1 MKTMAIQR
9 TAPFGKLRPQRLIPV
24 PLERVN
30 PLIRIAHRLA
40 GPLHVDWRIIF
51 DYEFV
56 LLLSG
61 QGSFETSTGV
71 VDFGPGALFL
81 IPPFQP
87 HRLHSANNDTCEH
100 IAVHFDFGR
109 HAYPGGPRIDRRR
122 PYAVLLEGGLN
133 VPGNIRLSRVNPLL
147 KLFER
152 VVQAHAAS
160 TPLGKLEARMTLLD
174 ILWRLLTRPDSGGT
188 GGDVVLAV
196 RMQPVLTWFD
206 HHLSERADLNALA
219 ALAGLSRA
227 HFNRVFR
234 RWTGYSPREYQ
245 QQRRIEKARLLLV
258 NMNKSVKQVAMELGF
273 ADVFQFSR
281 TFTRLDGLPPT
292 EYRRM
297 ALAGRQGAIPPA
309 RP

>member
-1 MKTMAIQR
+1 MKTIAIQR
-9 TAPFGKLRPQRLIPV
+9 AAPFGKLGPVYSVVV
-24 PLERVN
+24 PLQRVN
-30 PLIRIAHRLA
+30 PVIRIAHQLA

-51 DYEFV
+51 DYELV

-61 QGSFETSTGV
+61 KGQFETFAGV
-71 VDFGPGALFL
+71 MNFGPGSLFL

-109 HAYPGGPRIDRRR
+109 HTYPGGSRIDRRK
-122 PYAVLLEGGLN
+122 PYEVLLEGGLTL
-133 VPGNIRLSRVNPLL
+133 PREIRLSMVNPLI
-147 KLFER
+147 KLFAR
-152 VVQAHAAS
+152 LVQAQTAG
-160 TPLGKLEARMTLLD
+160 TPLSLLEARMLLMD
-174 ILWRLLTRPDSGGT
+174 ILWRLLARPGSSATRPDP
-188 GGDVVLAV
+188 VLAA
-196 RMQPVLTWFD
+196 RMQPVLAWLD
-206 HHLSERADLNALA
+206 RHLPERTDLNALA
-219 ALAGLSRA
+219 ALSGLSRA

-245 QQRRIEKARLLLV
+245 QQRRIEKARQLLV

-281 TFTRLDGLPPT
+281 TFTRLDSLPPT

>member
-1 MKTMAIQR
+1 MASITIQR
-9 TAPFGKLRPQRLIPV
+9 TAPFGKLGPQRLIPI
-24 PLERVN
+24 PLQRVN
-30 PLIRIAHRLA
+30 PVIRIAHRLA

-61 QGSFETSTGV
+61 QGRFETSTGV
-71 VDFGPGALFL
+71 VDFGPGSLFL

-87 HRLHSANNDTCEH
+87 HRLHASDQSRCEH

-109 HAYPGGPRIDRRR
+109 HAYPGGSRIDQRR
-122 PYAVLLEGGLN
+122 PYAVVLEGGLTL
-133 VPGNIRLSRVNPLL
+133 PGNIRLSRVNPLIQ
-147 KLFER
+147 LFER
-152 VVQAHAAS
+152 VVRTLATR
-160 TPLGKLEARMTLLD
+160 TPLGLLESRIVLMD
-174 ILWRLLTRPDSGGT
+174 ILWRLLARPGT
-188 GGDVVLAV
+188 GRTGSDPVLAA
-196 RMQPVLTWFD
+196 RMQPVLAWFD
-206 HHLSERADLNALA
+206 RHLPERADLNALA

-245 QQRRIEKARLLLV
+245 QQRRIEKARQLLV
-258 NMNKSVKQVAMELGF
+258 NMEKSVKEVAMELGF

-281 TFTRLDGLPPT
+281 AFTRLDGLPPT
-292 EYRRM
+292 EFRRI
-297 ALAGRQGAIPPA
+297 ALAGRQGILPPA

>member
-1 MKTMAIQR
+1 M
-9 TAPFGKLRPQRLIPV
+9 
-24 PLERVN
+24 
-30 PLIRIAHRLA
+30 
-40 GPLHVDWRIIF
+40 DWRIIF

-297 ALAGRQGAIPPA
+297 ALAGRAEQAK
-309 RP
+309 RR